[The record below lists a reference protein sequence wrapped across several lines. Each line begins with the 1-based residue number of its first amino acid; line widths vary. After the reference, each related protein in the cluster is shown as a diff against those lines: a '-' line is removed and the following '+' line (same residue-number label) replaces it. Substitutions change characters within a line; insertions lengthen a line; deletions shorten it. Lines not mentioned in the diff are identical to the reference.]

1 MDDLQ
6 FGALVE
12 QLNRIA
18 SALEQHNA
26 MVFASQPDR
35 PAPNLQRKLED
46 YAGFEWDTIGAHV
59 EAFDR
64 HGATEVTWNSRI
76 FKRYRST
83 EDDDKG
89 QDIRFRR
96 VVSGTVAEKN
106 LKWETLI
113 KFGGNRKPAKPLR
126 GEIAEKIEGKRNVPV
141 GQESKQGGATLNP
154 PVATLGERMTAT
166 APAKPQPRVELPAA
180 LRKDWLY
187 WHDEAAKFGP
197 VPAELGIYETDTV
210 ASVNDKIS
218 RLTKLVEAGAASAVQ
233 SMLDE
238 LAMALVDAKAA
249 GVEVPAEF
257 YEVAGA
263 PVELIE
269 MRIGTVKNLLLAKQ
283 GEQVMTVP
291 AAQQQIAGIAGQDVI
306 NRLVDAAAKSASRVM
321 SNSMSFDTVSALE
334 YIAGNEAMRH
344 AFCGRVFGQP
354 KFSEL
359 KDAQKYALFNWLK
372 PARVGGKAQPTNP
385 KAASEFAAVMQ
396 MQEVPA

>member
-64 HGATEVTWNSRI
+64 HGATEVTWNGRI

-126 GEIAEKIEGKRNVPV
+126 GEIAEKIQHE
-141 GQESKQGGATLNP
+141 QESKQGGATLNP

-166 APAKPQPRVELPAA
+166 TPAKPQSRVELPAA

-187 WHDEAAKFGP
+187 WHDEAAKFGS
-197 VPAELGIYETDTV
+197 VPAELGIYEADTV
-210 ASVNDKIS
+210 ASVKDKIA
-218 RLTKLVEAGAASAVQ
+218 RLAQLVEAGAATAMQ
-233 SMLDE
+233 LMLDQ
-238 LAMALVDAKAA
+238 LAMVLADAKAA
-249 GVEVPAEF
+249 GVDVPAEF

-269 MRIGTVKNLLLAKQ
+269 MRIGTVRNLITAKQ

-291 AAQQQIAGIAGQDVI
+291 ATQQQIAGIAGQDVI

-334 YIAGNEAMRH
+334 YIAGSEAMRH